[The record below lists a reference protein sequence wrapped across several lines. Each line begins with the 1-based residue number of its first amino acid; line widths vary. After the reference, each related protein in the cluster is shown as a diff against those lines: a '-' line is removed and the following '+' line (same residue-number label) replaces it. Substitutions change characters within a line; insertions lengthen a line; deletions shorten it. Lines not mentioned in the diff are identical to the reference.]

1 MRKRTM
7 TEEEYK
13 VKFGSEPIQDDLDRV
28 NCKEAGKVGHFC
40 CGECEKHLKPRFM
53 CGCLKQDL

>member
-1 MRKRTM
+1 M